1 MPGPRDEDDVDE
13 ENRDTDDRLE
23 PQGDE
28 AEPWQVGAKY
38 CTSEGQDRSMDRVAQ
53 AASRIHARRVGSLA
67 GGDFRHGRTWY
78 PADAVR
84 DGQRLADYGYVV
96 LLPRTEVLIDR

>member
-1 MPGPRDEDDVDE
+1 MKRSGTP
-13 ENRDTDDRLE
+13 TT
-23 PQGDE
+23 
-28 AEPWQVGAKY
+28 KT
-38 CTSEGQDRSMDRVAQ
+38 TSTSLKATKQSHGRSERSTAPAEGQDRSMDRVAQ

-67 GGDFRHGRTWY
+67 GGDFLHGRTWY